1 VDDAVSGLRKSGNLF
16 LMTWFKK
23 NFKFQIKKINR
34 EKIPLIV
41 PRGYM
46 PKEWGLPEISAPQ
59 LHLPPPQIH

>member
-23 NFKFQIKKINR
+23 NFKFEIKKINR

-41 PRGYM
+41 PRGDICLRSGAFL
-46 PKEWGLPEISAPQ
+46 K
-59 LHLPPPQIH
+59 